1 MLNKKSNKLGAVTR
15 ESKHATRSVPFLVP
29 CTKKGFGDAVST
41 LIMFI
46 AVISV
51 TTGLVIVF
59 KNYVAS
65 TQDSFSVQNELTSN
79 KLRSAISISNIY
91 YNTTSNTSY
100 IYVKNVGETPL
111 SPKLFDIYIDN
122 AFISELPLELA
133 LVKILAKE

>member
-1 MLNKKSNKLGAVTR
+1 
-15 ESKHATRSVPFLVP
+15 
-29 CTKKGFGDAVST
+29 
-41 LIMFI
+41 MFI
-46 AVISV
+46 AVISI

-59 KNYVAS
+59 KNYVSS
-65 TQDSFSVQNELTSN
+65 TQDSFSVQNKLTSN

-122 AFISELPLELA
+122 AFISNVSSYYADNLTKPITLLNNQETLVLIKQINLSSGTHETKIVTEFSTSDSELFNT
-133 LVKILAKE
+133 